1 MMSCLVQSSPQRTPS
16 LPSTNQNQQ
25 LQQFANPVDV
35 PEREQL
41 PISQA
46 PTGRPVVPSVSDNQR
61 TLVALTNQSSTSATT
76 VAELPAYKTPLDNR
90 MSISNLVT
98 SEPVTPILS
107 TPSQPCV
114 ESVQPTLPPS
124 FNNSTSAIVAQSEP
138 SLTIQSPVSGS
149 GPALDELFSDDDII
163 VPESSAIGPN
173 QSHSEFEEG
182 VKEEE
187 EDDDDDD
194 DEEEEEE
201 DDGEPIE
208 PSHYYGGTVP
218 VFRPTM
224 DQFRSFP
231 KFIKRIDNYG
241 MKVGIVKVIPPPEW
255 TAALPAVTEK
265 LKEIRIRHPIIQH
278 INGSQGV
285 FSQTNIEKQRSYTLP
300 QWRKVTEESDHQPPA
315 RRGERRKGADS
326 KARMNVRKRPRTM
339 SSAEDSSVA
348 WAQAS
353 DPTQKPKRRNGE
365 LSAQE
370 VAEFEDFDYRFNASE
385 FTPERCE
392 ELERIYW
399 KTITYNNP
407 MYGADMLGSLFT
419 DATKE
424 WNVSHLDNILNDI
437 GVDLPGVNTAY
448 LYFGMWKSTFSWHV
462 EDMDLYSINYLHFG
476 APKQWYSISQKD
488 EKRFF
493 NIMRSEWPDEYKKC
507 KEFLRH
513 KTFLVS
519 PKYLADRGIKVNKL
533 VHNQGEFVITFPF
546 GYHSGYN
553 LGYNCAE
560 SVNFASERW
569 LQIGAKAKK
578 CKCISDAVDID
589 VQDLAYRLKMKR
601 RLARRMKRE
610 MEQKQSNENIAAD
623 SDNKEGPSAVSGEP
637 ENIAKPHEEPAVGA
651 APRELS
657 DIEAASGT
665 LAAESSN
672 GWNDRQHSLA
682 DISDIVPH
690 SSHDWKK
697 GIPNNSTTIGIV
709 E

>member
-1 MMSCLVQSSPQRTPS
+1 
-16 LPSTNQNQQ
+16 
-25 LQQFANPVDV
+25 
-35 PEREQL
+35 
-41 PISQA
+41 
-46 PTGRPVVPSVSDNQR
+46 
-61 TLVALTNQSSTSATT
+61 
-76 VAELPAYKTPLDNR
+76 

-98 SEPVTPILS
+98 SEPVTPLLS
-107 TPSQPCV
+107 THSQPCV
-114 ESVQPTLPPS
+114 ESVQPTLPS
-124 FNNSTSAIVAQSEP
+124 FLFNSTPAIIQQAGP
-138 SLTIQSPVSGS
+138 ALTIPPVSSS

-163 VPESSAIGPN
+163 VPESSAVDLN
-173 QSHSEFEEG
+173 QSYNEFEEE

-187 EDDDDDD
+187 I
-194 DEEEEEE
+194 EEEEE
-201 DDGEPIE
+201 DDGDDDDGVPIE
-208 PSHYYGGTVP
+208 PDHYYGGTVP

-224 DQFRSFP
+224 DEFRSFP
-231 KFIKRIDNYG
+231 KFIKKIDNYG

-255 TAALPAVTEK
+255 TAALPDVTEK
-265 LKEIRIRHPIIQH
+265 LKEVRIRHPIIQH

-326 KARMNVRKRPRTM
+326 KTRMNVRKRQRTM
-339 SSAEDSSVA
+339 SCAEDSSVD
-348 WAQAS
+348 WAQES
-353 DPTQKPKRRNGE
+353 DAAQKPKRRNGE

-370 VAEFEDFDYRFNASE
+370 LAEFEDFNYRFNASE

-424 WNVSHLDNILNDI
+424 WNVSHLDNILNDL

-488 EKRFF
+488 EKQFYSV
-493 NIMRSEWPDEYKKC
+493 MRSEWPDEHKKC

-569 LQIGAKAKK
+569 LQIGASAKK
-578 CKCISDAVDID
+578 CKCVSDAVDID

-610 MEQKQSNENIAAD
+610 LEQKQGNENIPAD
-623 SDNKEGPSAVSGEP
+623 SDSKEGPSVVSSEP
-637 ENIAKPHEEPAVGA
+637 VNIAKPHEEPALAA
-651 APRELS
+651 APVHLS
-657 DIEAASGT
+657 DVDPASG
-665 LAAESSN
+665 APASESTR
-672 GWNDRQHSLA
+672 GWHERQHSLE
-682 DISDIVPH
+682 DISDNLPH
-690 SSHDWKK
+690 SSHHWTQDV
-697 GIPNNSTTIGIV
+697 PSNSTTIGIV

>member
-1 MMSCLVQSSPQRTPS
+1 MMSCLVQSSLQRTPS
-16 LPSTNQNQQ
+16 LASTNQNQQ
-25 LQQFANPVDV
+25 LPQFANPAEV
-35 PEREQL
+35 PEKEL
-41 PISQA
+41 PIS
-46 PTGRPVVPSVSDNQR
+46 RPVLPSVTDNQR
-61 TLVALTNQSSTSATT
+61 TLAALTNQSSTSATA
-76 VAELPAYKTPLDNR
+76 VAEPPAYKTPPDNR

-98 SEPVTPILS
+98 SEPVTPLLS
-107 TPSQPCV
+107 THSQPCV
-114 ESVQPTLPPS
+114 LNVQPTLPS
-124 FNNSTSAIVAQSEP
+124 FLNNSTPAIIQQAGP
-138 SLTIQSPVSGS
+138 ALTIQPPVSGS

-163 VPESSAIGPN
+163 VPESSAVDLN
-173 QSHSEFEEG
+173 QSYNEFEEE
-182 VKEEE
+182 VKEVEIEEEE

-194 DEEEEEE
+194 
-201 DDGEPIE
+201 GVPIE
-208 PSHYYGGTVP
+208 PDHYYGGTVP

-224 DQFRSFP
+224 DEFRSFP
-231 KFIKRIDNYG
+231 KFIKKIDNYG

-255 TAALPAVTEK
+255 TAALPDVTEK
-265 LKEIRIRHPIIQH
+265 LKEVRIRHPIIQH

-326 KARMNVRKRPRTM
+326 KTRMNVRKRQRTM
-339 SSAEDSSVA
+339 SCAEDSSVD
-348 WAQAS
+348 WAQDS

-370 VAEFEDFDYRFNASE
+370 LAEFEDFNYRFNASE

-424 WNVSHLDNILNDI
+424 WNVSHLDNILNDL

-488 EKRFF
+488 EKRFYSV
-493 NIMRSEWPDEYKKC
+493 MRSEWPDEHKKC

-569 LQIGAKAKK
+569 LQIGASAKK
-578 CKCISDAVDID
+578 CKCVSDAVDID

-610 MEQKQSNENIAAD
+610 MEQKQGNENIPAD
-623 SDNKEGPSAVSGEP
+623 SDSKEGPRVVSGEP
-637 ENIAKPHEEPAVGA
+637 VNIAKQHEEPALAA
-651 APRELS
+651 APVHLS
-657 DIEAASGT
+657 DVDPASG
-665 LAAESSN
+665 APASESTR
-672 GWNDRQHSLA
+672 GWNERQHALE
-682 DISDIVPH
+682 DISDNLPH
-690 SSHDWKK
+690 SSHHWTQD
-697 GIPNNSTTIGIV
+697 IPSNSTTIGIV